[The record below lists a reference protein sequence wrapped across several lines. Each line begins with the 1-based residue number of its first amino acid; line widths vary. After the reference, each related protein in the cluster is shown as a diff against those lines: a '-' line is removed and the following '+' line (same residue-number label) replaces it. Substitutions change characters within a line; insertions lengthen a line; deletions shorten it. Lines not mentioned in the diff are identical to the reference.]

1 MILKTKTDFSKI
13 IIYQYDNTL
22 QTLNLIFTGETI
34 PKDLKH
40 GKKIW
45 TGIDKRRKIKTIILS
60 N

>member
-1 MILKTKTDFSKI
+1 MVLKIKTDFSKI
-13 IIYQYDNTL
+13 YIYNYDYTH
-22 QTLNLIFTGETI
+22 QTMNLVLKGETI

-45 TGIDKRRKIKTIILS
+45 TGIDKRRKIKPIILS